1 MPLDVNPAVIFFPA
15 NLENLEYLEYLENL
29 EKKKNPE

>member
-15 NLENLEYLEYLENL
+15 NLEHLEYLEYLENL
-29 EKKKNPE
+29 EKKNPE

>member
-15 NLENLEYLEYLENL
+15 NLENLEYLENL
-29 EKKKNPE
+29 EKKNPE